1 MSRSRTF
8 TFIVNKPDTSDWE
21 KICNFEKNG
30 LCKYISLY
38 KTPKEIKGF
47 IRFENPRACSAV
59 SKLFE
64 SETTVQA
71 VSNSDLYYKDI
82 FSKRKFYFESGKQ
95 AAKSQNKK
103 SDREI
108 SDLLEEKDQ
117 IIEKQNTIINQHNE
131 QLLEEKDK
139 IISLYKDQLNELIET
154 FKECKE
160 NDSEQIKQITN
171 ICKTIAKNTPINTY
185 SNNTNSHNTVNNKFN
200 LKIFLNEQCKDA
212 LNLVDFAK
220 SIQIKL
226 EDVLLYKK
234 LGHAEA
240 VSEIFDKAYK
250 NLDLNRRPMHCTD
263 IKRETLYV
271 RNDDKWVND
280 ETKELSEK
288 AIEIISNNS
297 FRELKQWKEANPDY
311 MTDETKKHEYMLIMK
326 HLMGG
331 TTDKELDENAK
342 KIIRNLSKNT
352 HLDKGTTYSAHPL
365 GSLKVSTA
373 DDSRM
378 PAASFTPYDP
388 SS

>member
-8 TFIVNKPDTSDWE
+8 TFEINRFENSDWE
-21 KICNFEKNG
+21 NICSLEKSG
-30 LCKYISLY
+30 LCKYISVCRTA
-38 KTPKEIKGF
+38 KDIKGF
-47 IRFENPRACSAV
+47 IRFANPRTPSAV
-59 SKLFE
+59 HKFFNNTAIIE
-64 SETTVQA
+64 I
-71 VSNSDLYYKDI
+71 VSNNDLYYRDI
-82 FSKRKFYFESGKQ
+82 FSKKKHYFESGATTKT
-95 AAKSQNKK
+95 NKK
-103 SDREI
+103 TTTE
-108 SDLLEEKDQ
+108 LLEEKDQ
-117 IIEKQNTIINQHNE
+117 IIEKQNMIISNHHE

-154 FKECKE
+154 FKECKT

-171 ICKTIAKNTPINTY
+171 ICKTIAKSTPVNTY
-185 SNNTNSHNTVNNKFN
+185 TSNTNNHNTVNNKFN
-200 LKIFLNEQCKDA
+200 LKIFLNEHCKDA

-250 NLDLNRRPMHCTD
+250 NLDVNQRPMHCTD

-288 AIEIISNNS
+288 AIDIISNKS
-297 FRELKQWKEANPDY
+297 FMEIRQWKEANPDY
-311 MTDETKKHEYMLIMK
+311 TTDEAKKLEYMLIMK

-331 TTDKELDENAK
+331 SSDREVDENAR
-342 KIIRNLSKNT
+342 KIIRNFSKNT
-352 HLDKGTTYSAHPL
+352 HLDKD
-365 GSLKVSTA
+365 SLNLV
-373 DDSRM
+373 
-378 PAASFTPYDP
+378 
-388 SS
+388 

>member
-8 TFIVNKPDTSDWE
+8 IFEINKFENSDWE
-21 KICNFEKNG
+21 NICNLERSG
-30 LCKYISLY
+30 MCKYISACR
-38 KTPKEIKGF
+38 TAKEIKGF
-47 IRFENPRACSAV
+47 IRFANSRTLSAV
-59 SKLFE
+59 HKFFNNNTKIE
-64 SETTVQA
+64 I
-71 VSNSDLYYKDI
+71 VSNNDLHYREK
-82 FSKRKFYFESGKQ
+82 FSKKKNYFESGKRAQ
-95 AAKSQNKK
+95 NNKK
-103 SDREI
+103 SDKEI
-108 SDLLEEKDQ
+108 NELLEEKDQ
-117 IIEKQNTIINQHNE
+117 IIEKQNMIINNHHE

-154 FKECKE
+154 FKECKT

-171 ICKTIAKNTPINTY
+171 ICKTIAKSTPVNTY
-185 SNNTNSHNTVNNKFN
+185 TCNTNNHNTVNNKFN
-200 LKIFLNEQCKDA
+200 LKIFLNEHCKDA

-250 NLDLNRRPMHCTD
+250 NLDVNQRPMHCTD

-288 AIEIISNNS
+288 AIDIISNKS
-297 FRELKQWKEANPDY
+297 FMEIRQWKEANPDY
-311 MTDETKKHEYMLIMK
+311 TTDEAKKLEYMLIMK

-331 TTDKELDENAK
+331 SSDREVDENAR
-342 KIIRNLSKNT
+342 KIIRNFSKNT
-352 HLDKGTTYSAHPL
+352 HLDKD
-365 GSLKVSTA
+365 SLNLV
-373 DDSRM
+373 
-378 PAASFTPYDP
+378 
-388 SS
+388 

>member
-8 TFIVNKPDTSDWE
+8 LFEVNKIDNSDWE
-21 KICNFEKNG
+21 NICNLERSG
-30 LCKYISLY
+30 MCKYISVCR
-38 KTPKEIKGF
+38 TAKEIKGF
-47 IRFENPRACSAV
+47 IRFANSRTPSSVYKFFNNNANIEI
-59 SKLFE
+59 
-64 SETTVQA
+64 
-71 VSNSDLYYKDI
+71 VSNNDSHYREV
-82 FSKRKFYFESGKQ
+82 FSKKKNYFESGKS
-95 AAKSQNKK
+95 AKQNKK
-103 SDREI
+103 TDNEI
-108 SDLLEEKDQ
+108 KELLEEKDQ
-117 IIEKQNTIINQHNE
+117 IIEKQNMIISNHHE

-139 IISLYKDQLNELIET
+139 IISMYKDQLNELIET
-154 FKECKE
+154 FKECKT

-171 ICKTIAKNTPINTY
+171 ICKTIAKNTPITTY

-200 LKIFLNEQCKDA
+200 LKFFLNEQCKDA

-250 NLDLNRRPMHCTD
+250 NLDLNQRPMHCTD

-280 ETKELSEK
+280 DTKELSEK
-288 AIEIISNNS
+288 AIDIISNNS

-311 MTDETKKHEYMLIMK
+311 MTDETKKYEYMLIMK

-331 TTDKELDENAK
+331 SNDREVDENAK
-342 KIIRNLSKNT
+342 KIIRNFSKNT
-352 HLDKGTTYSAHPL
+352 HLDKGTTHSANPL
-365 GSLKVSTA
+365 GKLE
-373 DDSRM
+373 
-378 PAASFTPYDP
+378 PYDP
-388 SS
+388 SSSYTVLKV